1 MITTLDPGRAHR
13 TLNVEDNIVFSKV
26 WDKKGFPIDL
36 KMCLI
41 GQSGNAEMRAAAG
54 IDDEPLTALRPVVLW
69 LNGSAWHCSEKNR
82 MLAELTYLADAG
94 YLVAIA
100 EYRGSEQAQFPA
112 QLLDVKTAVRFLRAH
127 AEKYRINPARIAVM
141 GRSAGGHLAAWMAM
155 DAPEYS
161 GKGEWSRYSD
171 QVTMAVDLFGPVDI
185 PLCTKRNLARLDTPN
200 ARFRTLSQTPEGQ
213 LLGYRDNMSW
223 EELERLG
230 RSGSPIYRITE
241 KTRPITILHGDAD
254 GVVPLEISQR
264 FYISLVRAGLEK
276 QSDLF
281 IVHNG
286 GHGTREFFQPETQ
299 QVILAQLRKYLGRAA
314 D

>member
-26 WDKKGFPIDL
+26 WDKKGFPVDL
-36 KMCLI
+36 KMCLM

-54 IDDEPLTALRPVVLW
+54 IDDEPLTALRPAVLW

-127 AEKYRINPARIAVM
+127 AEKYRIDPARIAVM

-161 GKGEWSRYSD
+161 GKGEWSQYSD
-171 QVTMAVDLFGPVDI
+171 QAHHHSPRGCRRSCASGNQPAVLYQPCPGGAGEAERPVHRPQRRPRHPGVLPAGD
-185 PLCTKRNLARLDTPN
+185 PAGDPCPAEKVP
-200 ARFRTLSQTPEGQ
+200 GQ
-213 LLGYRDNMSW
+213 S
-223 EELERLG
+223 
-230 RSGSPIYRITE
+230 S
-241 KTRPITILHGDAD
+241 
-254 GVVPLEISQR
+254 
-264 FYISLVRAGLEK
+264 
-276 QSDLF
+276 
-281 IVHNG
+281 
-286 GHGTREFFQPETQ
+286 
-299 QVILAQLRKYLGRAA
+299 
-314 D
+314 